1 MFQKVILSRNGA
13 AGYFTSL
20 DRQYEDGLDS
30 QDAHDEREREEG
42 MRLSAEFIAALPLGE
57 DAKFDN
63 TTVGCALHEIVCS
76 SYAQL
81 LTDIVIAAADSEDPA
96 LRRLIKQLGDGYADN
111 VLTQKEGAAA

>member
-1 MFQKVILSRNGA
+1 MFYTANPCADAERHFDAIFD
-13 AGYFTSL
+13 AG
-20 DRQYEDGLDS
+20 E
-30 QDAHDEREREEG
+30 AHDALTVQHAR
-42 MRLSAEFIAALPLGE
+42 RLSAEFIAALPLGE

-81 LTDIVIAAADSEDPA
+81 LTDIVVAAADSKDPA
-96 LRRLIKQLGDGYADN
+96 LRRLIKQLGDGYADI